1 MFYRSVAVF
10 IVVFWLAMTG
20 LLVHQELRP
29 SDSALWELP
38 PAHVVKLLFMHHE
51 RSTLNIYSEK
61 LRLGQLVVDPL
72 VTDNGQGRELNFSGD
87 LQVLV
92 PGGGKRERIYW
103 KGNLRMDKLLTV
115 SRFELSVTT
124 HAPTD
129 LTSEVVIIPSE
140 NVAHYEL
147 RASNGAVERQDYSL
161 DERGA
166 RSALEQVGIDP
177 SLLPIAKK
185 QSLGSGVE
193 IRARQSTLNV
203 PGGQMDTYKV
213 TVEANGQTLL
223 ECHVDQLG
231 RIVHANTLIGYSL
244 SPDAT
249 TP

>member
-1 MFYRSVAVF
+1 MLYRAVAVF
-10 IVVFWLAMTG
+10 IVLFWLAMTA

-29 SDSALWELP
+29 GDSALRELP

-51 RSTLNIYSEK
+51 RSLLNIYSDK
-61 LRLGQLVVDPL
+61 LRLGQLIVEPN
-72 VTDNGQGRELNFSGD
+72 VTDNGQGRELVFRGD
-87 LQVLV
+87 LQVLI

-103 KGNLRMDKLLTV
+103 DGKLQMDKLLTV
-115 SRFELSVTT
+115 NRFQLTVIT
-124 HAPTD
+124 HTPTE

-140 NVAHYEL
+140 NVAHYQL
-147 RASNGAVERQDYSL
+147 RGSNGAMERQDYSL

-177 SLLPIAKK
+177 TLLPIAKK
-185 QSLGSGVE
+185 QSLGAGIS
-193 IRARQSTLNV
+193 IKARQSTLTV
-203 PGGQMDTYKV
+203 PGGQMDTYLV

-244 SPDAT
+244 APDAT